1 MKKNRGFTITEL
13 LAVVVI
19 LGLIVAI
26 AVPVYFNVSKSVR
39 ENEYKSKKSYIE
51 SIASRYA
58 EENNATT
65 AQVFSVGQ
73 LVASGYMSAEDYVD
87 SDGTSIPYLANPTNS
102 NDNLACHTVT
112 ITVENYDYNA
122 SMSDESNCEI
132 VTSEV
137 KASEMGIKAYK
148 LYGDSVGSEINI
160 IGQSIDWVNTDV
172 LISVNPKYEWNSMS
186 LSINGE
192 TKEVDKEKVCT
203 SPVVSDC
210 SNIIIVR
217 AEVILKNT
225 VAISVQ
231 TEDKVNATT
240 IEVKIDKEAPTVTT
254 EKNDAW
260 VSENKQTIVYA
271 SDGSGSGAKS
281 VYVTSTNVRPNV
293 GTNSCTISNRC
304 FSVSDEITGTILVEG
319 LNNGIYYLWGMD
331 KAGNLAMTSTV
342 LTITNVDDSPAIGEM
357 TVRSSKSEYNSK
369 EVVVSLNASDSES
382 GVVEACVTT
391 EDSSANCNWQSYTSD
406 IFTTNYQIATDEG
419 SGNNYTIYGF
429 IKDGVGHVTK
439 LGSKPYSVYKA
450 CSIVKYVNGKEAY
463 DSNLNTRCPE
473 QDKVNE
479 AYFNTGKQVN
489 EIMKKL
495 ANGNGATYS
504 TGDTLIQGFQKS
516 DALQNNSV
524 LLSSS
529 NSPLPIYAWYKNN
542 TIYWYTQAEDV
553 YLNKDSNWMFY
564 NFSGM
569 KTLNLNDVDS
579 SKVTSMYYMFG
590 RMFEL
595 TSLDLGD
602 KFDTSNV
609 TSMTAMFDMDFLL
622 KSKLTSLNL
631 GDKFDTSKVTSMYSM
646 FHGLNSLTSL
656 DLGDK
661 FDTSNVTSMGFM
673 FVYMKSLTSLDLG
686 DKFDT
691 SKVTGMSGMFN
702 GMSSLTSLDLGDKF
716 DTSNVTDMTG
726 GNGPIFEYCSSL
738 TTLDL
743 GDKFNTSKITNM
755 DRLFQGMSSLTSLNL
770 GKSFD
775 TSNATSMKSMFSG
788 LSSLTS
794 LDLGDHFDTSKVTSM
809 NSMFY
814 GMKSLTSLDLG
825 EHFNTSNVTSMS
837 SMFNGVRSLSSL
849 NIGSWNTSNVTT
861 MEAMFASMNSL
872 TTLDI
877 GSWNTSSVTNMK
889 EMFDNNGKLT
899 TLNVNGLNTSNVTT
913 MEGMFRNDKSLTNLD
928 LSSFD
933 TTNVTNMHDMF
944 DGATAI
950 TSLDLSN
957 FNTSKVTTMEGMFAS
972 MYELTSLNVSSF
984 DTSNVTNMGAM
995 FAKDSKLTTL
1005 DLSNFNTSSVTTMY
1019 GKGYF
1024 DPSSIYYTGMFG
1036 QMSNLTTI
1044 YVGNNFNV
1052 NNVSDST
1059 KMFEQDYKLVGGSG
1073 TKYNSSRVD
1082 KTYARVD
1089 GGTSSPGYLTR
1100 K

>member
-319 LNNGIYYLWGMD
+319 LNNGTYYLWGMD

-382 GVVEACVTT
+382 GVVEVCITT
-391 EDSSANCNWQSYTSD
+391 EDNSANCNWQKYAND

-450 CSIVKYVNGKEAY
+450 CSVIKYVNEKEAY

-479 AYFNTGKQVN
+479 AYFNTGYQVN
-489 EIMKKL
+489 RTMRSL
-495 ANGNGATYS
+495 ANS
-504 TGDTLIQGFQKS
+504 TSYYDKVIKGFERSNTLQS
-516 DALQNNSV
+516 NSV
-524 LLSSS
+524 LLSSYD
-529 NSPLPIYAWYKNN
+529 SPLPIYAWYSNN
-542 TIYWYTQAEDV
+542 TIYWYTEAEDV
-553 YLNKDSNWMFY
+553 YLNKDSSYMFY
-564 NFSGM
+564 RLDVLTN
-569 KTLNLNDVDS
+569 LNLSQINA
-579 SKVTSMYYMFG
+579 SKVTNMSYMFQG
-590 RMFEL
+590 M
-595 TSLDLGD
+595 
-602 KFDTSNV
+602 
-609 TSMTAMFDMDFLL
+609 
-622 KSKLTSLNL
+622 SKLTSLNL
-631 GDKFDTSKVTSMYSM
+631 G
-646 FHGLNSLTSL
+646 
-656 DLGDK
+656 
-661 FDTSNVTSMGFM
+661 
-673 FVYMKSLTSLDLG
+673 
-686 DKFDT
+686 
-691 SKVTGMSGMFN
+691 
-702 GMSSLTSLDLGDKF
+702 
-716 DTSNVTDMTG
+716 
-726 GNGPIFEYCSSL
+726 
-738 TTLDL
+738 
-743 GDKFNTSKITNM
+743 
-755 DRLFQGMSSLTSLNL
+755 
-770 GKSFD
+770 
-775 TSNATSMKSMFSG
+775 
-788 LSSLTS
+788 
-794 LDLGDHFDTSKVTSM
+794 
-809 NSMFY
+809 
-814 GMKSLTSLDLG
+814 
-825 EHFNTSNVTSMS
+825 
-837 SMFNGVRSLSSL
+837 
-849 NIGSWNTSNVTT
+849 
-861 MEAMFASMNSL
+861 
-872 TTLDI
+872 
-877 GSWNTSSVTNMK
+877 
-889 EMFDNNGKLT
+889 NN
-899 TLNVNGLNTSNVTT
+899 
-913 MEGMFRNDKSLTNLD
+913 
-928 LSSFD
+928 
-933 TTNVTNMHDMF
+933 
-944 DGATAI
+944 
-950 TSLDLSN
+950 
-957 FNTSKVTTMEGMFAS
+957 
-972 MYELTSLNVSSF
+972 F
-984 DTSNVTNMGAM
+984 DTSNVTNMSYM
-995 FAKDSKLTTL
+995 FDMSISLKSLNLGSKFNTSNVTNMSYMFRLAGMTTL
-1005 DLSNFNTSSVTTMY
+1005 NLGNNFDTSKVRNMSHMFEGMTDDITSINLGNNFDTSSVTDMSYMFSNIENLMNIYFNNKFDTSNVTNMSY
-1019 GKGYF
+1019 MFKGLNNMTSLDLSTF
-1024 DPSSIYYTGMFG
+1024 NTSKVTDMSGMLGSLWKLTSLNISSFNTSKVTNMSGMFSG
-1036 QMSNLTTI
+1036 MRSIKSLNISNFDTSNVTDTGRMFDELYEVTTLNL
-1044 YVGNNFNV
+1044 GNNFDTSKVTNMNGMFQGLKKITSLNLGNKFNTSNV
-1052 NNVSDST
+1052 TTMNGMFANMYSITSLDLSQFNTSKVQSFYGKMDTGMISGGTPYGMLQGCSNLKTIYINPSIWNTNSVTSST
-1059 KMFEQDYKLVGGSG
+1059 NMFEGDYKLIGGSG